1 MITDELKMRDI
12 RCRDSIK
19 NKKRIVVKVGTS
31 SLIHKETGGLDLIKV
46 EHLVRELTDLRN
58 KGKDVILVTSGAI
71 GVGSKAAGLAEKPE
85 RIPLKQAC
93 AAIGQA
99 RLMMIYQKFF
109 SEYNQVAAQI
119 LMTRNTMLNARNRR
133 HAQNTFEELLGLG
146 AIPIVNAND
155 SISTFEILH
164 GDNDT
169 LSAIVAFL
177 TGADLLIL
185 LSDINGL
192 YTDNPNTNPEA
203 EFVPFVDTLDEELM
217 GMGKDAVSS
226 VGTGGMATKLIAAE
240 LATSAGAD
248 MIIAN
253 GRNMNVIHKIMD
265 GQPYGTFF
273 CSNQED
279 GFDLKTFLEAHFHE

>member
-1 MITDELKMRDI
+1 MEDKVLDAQCRAELKD
-12 RCRDSIK
+12 
-19 NKKRIVVKVGTS
+19 KKRIVVKVGTS
-31 SLIHKETGGLDLIKV
+31 SLIHVETGELDLIKV

-71 GVGSKAAGLAEKPE
+71 GVGSKAAGFKEKPDTV
-85 RIPLKQAC
+85 PLKQAC

-109 SEYNQVAAQI
+109 AEYNQVTAQV
-119 LMTRNTMLNARNRR
+119 LMTRNTMLNANNRR
-133 HAQNTFEELLGLG
+133 NAQNTFEELLALG
-146 AIPIVNAND
+146 AIPVVNAND

-169 LSAIVAFL
+169 LSAVVVSL
-177 TGADLLIL
+177 VGADLLIL

-192 YTDNPNTNPEA
+192 YTDNPSTNPNA
-203 EFVPFVDTLDEELM
+203 KFVPFVDMVDDELKD
-217 GMGKDAVSS
+217 MGKGSASG

-248 MIIAN
+248 MVIAN
-253 GRNMNVIHKIMD
+253 GRNMNVIHKIID

-273 CSNQED
+273 RSNED
-279 GFDLKTFLEAHFHE
+279 EAFELKRFLKERFHE

>member
-1 MITDELKMRDI
+1 MEDKVLDTQCRAELKD
-12 RCRDSIK
+12 
-19 NKKRIVVKVGTS
+19 KKRIVVKVGTS
-31 SLIHKETGGLDLIKV
+31 SLIHVETGELDLIKV
-46 EHLVRELTDLRN
+46 EHLVRELTDLRS

-71 GVGSKAAGLAEKPE
+71 GVGSKAAGFKEKPDTV
-85 RIPLKQAC
+85 PLKQAC

-109 SEYNQVAAQI
+109 AEYNQVTAQV
-119 LMTRNTMLNARNRR
+119 LMTRNTMLNANNRR
-133 HAQNTFEELLGLG
+133 NAQNTFEELLALG
-146 AIPIVNAND
+146 AIPVVNAND

-169 LSAIVAFL
+169 LSAVVVSL
-177 TGADLLIL
+177 VGADLLIL

-192 YTDNPNTNPEA
+192 YTDNPSTNPDA
-203 EFVPFVDTLDEELM
+203 KFVPFVYMVDDELKD
-217 GMGKDAVSS
+217 MGKESASG

-248 MIIAN
+248 MVIAN
-253 GRNMNVIHKIMD
+253 GRNMNVIHKIID

-273 CSNQED
+273 RSNED
-279 GFDLKTFLEAHFHE
+279 EAFELKRFLKERFHE

>member
-1 MITDELKMRDI
+1 MEDKVLDTKCRAELKD
-12 RCRDSIK
+12 
-19 NKKRIVVKVGTS
+19 KKRIVVKVGTS
-31 SLIHKETGGLDLIKV
+31 SLIHVETGELDLIKV
-46 EHLVRELTDLRN
+46 EHLVRELTDLRS

-71 GVGSKAAGLAEKPE
+71 GVGSKAAGFKEKPDTV
-85 RIPLKQAC
+85 PLKQAC

-109 SEYNQVAAQI
+109 AEYNQVTAQV
-119 LMTRNTMLNARNRR
+119 LMTRNTMLNANNRR
-133 HAQNTFEELLGLG
+133 NAQNTFEELLALG
-146 AIPIVNAND
+146 AIPVVNAND

-169 LSAIVAFL
+169 LSAVVVSL
-177 TGADLLIL
+177 VGADLLIL

-192 YTDNPNTNPEA
+192 YTDNPSTNPDA
-203 EFVPFVDTLDEELM
+203 KFVPFVDMVDDELKD
-217 GMGKDAVSS
+217 MGKESASG

-248 MIIAN
+248 MVIAN
-253 GRNMNVIHKIMD
+253 GRNMNVIHKIID

-273 CSNQED
+273 RSNED
-279 GFDLKTFLEAHFHE
+279 EAFELKRFLKERFHE